1 VSGGAALQIASA
13 PERDAP
19 TDNDLVA
26 AVRQGHENAFT
37 ELYARYQRRVHAY
50 VLGMVKDHGR
60 AEDVTQE
67 VFISAYRRMRETE
80 RPIAFKPWVYEIA
93 RNACIDAFRR
103 GKRAEEVSFD
113 ADEDL
118 RGVDQTRLHSGAPT
132 PDAQIDAKQRLDH
145 LCGAFGGLSETH
157 HRILVMRELE
167 GLSYREIGERLDM
180 SRPAVESTLF
190 RARRRLTEEYEEL
203 ASGERCLRVH
213 AIIAASAEGML
224 GARDQR
230 RLARHVAHC
239 QPCRRHAVASGLDI
253 AALTRRTRRDALA
266 EKIAGFLPFPL
277 PAFLRL
283 RSGAESAAAV
293 AGSNAEPLAGWG
305 KVVAALATLV
315 LAGAGAGV
323 GTQVARDDDRA
334 SETRDPARAQGSAPA
349 PAGAATPG
357 IRELRRPAGV
367 QRRETG
373 APGRGERS
381 RRAERGGGGTG
392 GGAPGAARDV
402 PGGGTPGGGT
412 PAGGSAPASGQ
423 SPASRGGSGGDA
435 PAPRSDTRPST
446 LPDPGDTLRD
456 TGSGVNNTVN
466 GVGDTV
472 SGVGQGV
479 GDTVSGVGQGVG
491 DTVSGVGQGV
501 GNTVSGAGQGVGNTV
516 SGVGETVSGLGS
528 RVPGPVGDTVQ
539 SVGQTVQGVG
549 STASGATGQVGSTV
563 GAAGQAVGSIT
574 QGATGAVGGVVSGLT
589 GGRGR

>member
-26 AVRQGHENAFT
+26 AVRRGDETAFT

-113 ADEDL
+113 ADDDL
-118 RGVDQTRLHSGAPT
+118 RGVDQSRLQSGAPT
-132 PDAQIDAKQRLDH
+132 PDAQIDAKQRLHH

-167 GLSYREIGERLDM
+167 GLSYREIGERLGM

-253 AALTRRTRRDALA
+253 AALTRKTRREALA

-283 RSGAESAAAV
+283 RNGAESAAAV
-293 AGSNAEPLAGWG
+293 AGSNAEPIAGWG
-305 KVVAALATLV
+305 KAVAALATLV

-334 SETRDPARAQGSAPA
+334 PGTRGAAPAADRDPA
-349 PAGAATPG
+349 PAGAASPG
-357 IRELRRPAGV
+357 IREARRPAAV
-367 QRRETG
+367 QRREAGATG
-373 APGRGERS
+373 RRERS
-381 RRAERGGGGTG
+381 RRAERRGGDTG
-392 GGAPGAARDV
+392 GGAPGAARDLPRGTS
-402 PGGGTPGGGT
+402 PGD
-412 PAGGSAPASGQ
+412 GSAPASGQ
-423 SPASRGGSGGDA
+423 SPASRGGGGD
-435 PAPRSDTRPST
+435 PSRPQSDTRRSAVPS
-446 LPDPGDTLRD
+446 LPDPVQALRD
-456 TGSGVNNTVN
+456 TSSGAGNTVS

-479 GDTVSGVGQGVG
+479 GDTVSGVGQGIG

-501 GNTVSGAGQGVGNTV
+501 GETVSGAGQGVGDTV
-516 SGVGETVSGLGS
+516 GGVGQTVQGVGQ
-528 RVPGPVGDTVQ
+528 RVPGPVGDTV
-539 SVGQTVQGVG
+539 SGVGQTVQGVG
-549 STASGATGQVGSTV
+549 SAAGSATNQVGSTV
-563 GAAGQAVGSIT
+563 GSAGQAAGSVT
-574 QGATGAVGGVVSGLT
+574 ERATGVVGGAVQGLT
-589 GGRGR
+589 GGRGG

>member
-167 GLSYREIGERLDM
+167 GLSYREIGECLGM

-253 AALTRRTRRDALA
+253 AALTRRTRRDAVA
-266 EKIAGFLPFPL
+266 EKLAGFLPFPL

-293 AGSNAEPLAGWG
+293 AGSNAEPIAGWG
-305 KVVAALATLV
+305 KAVAALATLL
-315 LAGAGAGV
+315 LAGAGAGI
-323 GTQVARDDDRA
+323 GTQVARDDERA
-334 SETRDPARAQGSAPA
+334 RETRDPAPARSHGSDPA

-357 IRELRRPAGV
+357 IREIRRPAAL
-367 QRRETG
+367 QRGETG
-373 APGRGERS
+373 APGRRERS

-402 PGGGTPGGGT
+402 PGGGSPG
-412 PAGGSAPASGQ
+412 GGSAPSSGQ

-435 PAPRSDTRPST
+435 PRPRSDTRRSTAPS
-446 LPDPGDTLRD
+446 LPDPGQTLRD

-466 GVGDTV
+466 GLGDTV

-491 DTVSGVGQGV
+491 DTVSG
-501 GNTVSGAGQGVGNTV
+501 AGQGVGDTV
-516 SGVGETVSGLGS
+516 SGVGQTVSGIGS

-563 GAAGQAVGSIT
+563 GVAGQAVGSIT
-574 QGATGAVGGVVSGLT
+574 EGATGAVGGVVSGLT

>member
-13 PERDAP
+13 PERDAS

-26 AVRQGHENAFT
+26 AVRRGDETAFT

-113 ADEDL
+113 AGEDL
-118 RGVDQTRLHSGAPT
+118 RGVDQSRLHSGAPT
-132 PDAQIDAKQRLDH
+132 PDAQVDAKQRLDH

-167 GLSYREIGERLDM
+167 GLSYREIGERLGM

-224 GARDQR
+224 GTRDQR

-239 QPCRRHAVASGLDI
+239 QPCRRHAVASGLDT
-253 AALTRRTRRDALA
+253 AALTRRTRRDAIA
-266 EKIAGFLPFPL
+266 EKIAGLLPFPL

-283 RSGAESAAAV
+283 RSGAESAASV
-293 AGSNAEPLAGWG
+293 AGSNAEPIAGWG
-305 KVVAALATLV
+305 KALAALATLV

-334 SETRDPARAQGSAPA
+334 PETRAPAPAKGSAPA

-357 IRELRRPAGV
+357 IRELRRPAAA

-373 APGRGERS
+373 APARRERS
-381 RRAERGGGGTG
+381 RRAERGGGDTG
-392 GGAPGAARDV
+392 GGAPGAARDTG
-402 PGGGTPGGGT
+402 PGGATPGGG
-412 PAGGSAPASGQ
+412 SAPSGGT
-423 SPASRGGSGGDA
+423 SPASRDGSGGDA
-435 PAPRSDTRPST
+435 PRSDTRRST
-446 LPDPGDTLRD
+446 LPDPGQTLRD

-472 SGVGQGV
+472 SGVGQGL

-491 DTVSGVGQGV
+491 DTVSGVGDGL
-501 GNTVSGAGQGVGNTV
+501 GDTVSGAGQGVGDTV
-516 SGVGETVSGLGS
+516 SGLGETVSGAGS

-563 GAAGQAVGSIT
+563 GAAGQAAGSVT
-574 QGATGAVGGVVSGLT
+574 EGATGAVGGAVSGLT
-589 GGRGR
+589 GGR